1 MRGIHHARRRRDRRG
16 GISPAH
22 AGNTCPVTWSPASVE
37 DQPRT
42 CGEYGFSFLWLIIPD
57 GSAPH
62 MRGIP
67 DYLHDYCALGRI
79 SPAHA
84 GNTAAY
90 GCTVSWAGDQPRTC
104 GEYGLGPGLVF
115 AAGGSA
121 PHMRGIP
128 DRIRDHR
135 K

>member
-1 MRGIHHARRRRDRRG
+1 MRGILNSRPGTERQS

-22 AGNTCPVTWSPASVE
+22 AGNTAIAFGGGAIRE

-42 CGEYGFSFLWLIIPD
+42 CGEYFKNESTAFIAR

-67 DYLHDYCALGRI
+67 AMQSRAQAKNGI

-84 GNTAAY
+84 GNTRNGASCIAEIP
-90 GCTVSWAGDQPRTC
+90 DQPRTC
-104 GEYGLGPGLVF
+104 GEY
-115 AAGGSA
+115 S
-121 PHMRGIP
+121 
-128 DRIRDHR
+128 
-135 K
+135 